1 MTENRAHHMR
11 IVIAHIVA
19 AARGTQFPDVRIF
32 GVRIPDARILGGRAR
47 EDYTLDNPPRD
58 RLPAG
63 LRDLSS
69 RPPPRAAS
77 HRVACREPA
86 RARSKRPSPDLP
98 RKSALSGCN
107 SSHQA

>member
-32 GVRIPDARILGGRAR
+32 DARILGGRAR

-86 RARSKRPSPDLP
+86 RAHSKRPDPDLS
-98 RKSALSGCN
+98 RESALPGCN